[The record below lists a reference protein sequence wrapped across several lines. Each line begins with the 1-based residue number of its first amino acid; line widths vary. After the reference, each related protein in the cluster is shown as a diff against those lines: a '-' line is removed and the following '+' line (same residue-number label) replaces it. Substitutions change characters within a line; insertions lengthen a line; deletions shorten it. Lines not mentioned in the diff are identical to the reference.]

1 MSDGDAKQAYWRQAR
16 RLTSGALLALA
27 GLTMLLPV
35 FMPALNSYR
44 FFRFPLGYFLAGMVS
59 LAAVAILLYAFFT
72 GQQKNDRAHNM
83 TLQF

>member
-16 RLTSGALLALA
+16 RLTFGAVLALS
-27 GLTMLLPV
+27 GLTMLLPI
-35 FMPALNSYR
+35 FMPALNIYR
-44 FFRFPLGYFLAGMVS
+44 FLRFPLGFFLAGMAS
-59 LAAVAILLYAFFT
+59 LVAIAILLYAFFT

>member
-1 MSDGDAKQAYWRQAR
+1 MSDGDAKQAYWRHAR
-16 RLTSGALLALA
+16 RLTFLAVLALA

-35 FMPALNSYR
+35 FMPALNIYR
-44 FFRFPLGYFLAGMVS
+44 FLRFPLGYFLAGMVS
-59 LAAVAILLYAFFT
+59 LAAVAILLYVFFE

>member
-27 GLTMLLPV
+27 GLTMLLPA
-35 FMPALNSYR
+35 FMPALNIYR
-44 FFRFPLGYFLAGMVS
+44 FLRFPLGYFLAGMVS
-59 LAAVAILLYAFFT
+59 LAAVAILLYVFFT
-72 GQQKNDRAHNM
+72 GQQKNDRTHNM

>member
-1 MSDGDAKQAYWRQAR
+1 MTDGDAKQAYWRGAR
-16 RLTSGALLALA
+16 RLTSGAVLALA

-35 FMPALNSYR
+35 FMPALNIYR
-44 FFRFPLGYFLAGMVS
+44 FLRFPVGYFLAGMVS
-59 LAAVAILLYAFFT
+59 LAAVAILLYVFFA